1 MNELRVG
8 EILRDT
14 MDTYKAKW
22 KTILM
27 LSLISMVISTVLGM
41 FGMLIGSFMQL
52 RVQLMLLLINLVV
65 TLISLYFTSRLSV
78 SMIIVSNSD
87 TYDEDVNVS
96 TSYEKAKDTTWRYI
110 GKALLY
116 GLMLIIP
123 VFLVMLGLF
132 YGRPMGISVPT
143 RWGLFLVGIFPML
156 YLSTTYFFSTYAAV
170 LHPRE
175 ESVFSYSKQLVKGN
189 FFKVFLITLI
199 PLFISFPLY
208 ISGYFLKIDTLSVGM
223 QFLVSTLISLPGIFI
238 APFTVLLSVMAMRKL
253 ESLKAEVEVEVEVI

>member
-27 LSLISMVISTVLGM
+27 LSLISMVISTILGM

-87 TYDEDVNVS
+87 TNDEEVNVS
-96 TSYEKAKDTTWRYI
+96 TSYEKAKDTTWRNI

-123 VFLVMLGLF
+123 VFLVMLGLY

-170 LHPRE
+170 LHPKE
-175 ESVFSYSKQLVKGN
+175 ESVFSYS
-189 FFKVFLITLI
+189 
-199 PLFISFPLY
+199 
-208 ISGYFLKIDTLSVGM
+208 
-223 QFLVSTLISLPGIFI
+223 
-238 APFTVLLSVMAMRKL
+238 
-253 ESLKAEVEVEVEVI
+253 